1 MRFLPYRCFL
11 MFSLVAVVSVGCN
24 TADERNELH
33 EQDETVTAEDLE
45 RKTENFALTRKD
57 NAKSH
62 MGDLVNTIES
72 RVKKLDRWES
82 QGANIP
88 EDAKLRLQELRDDLL
103 RLKTEL
109 EYSYD
114 SIEKV
119 VDEGSA
125 ENQQMLE
132 NKIERSRDELEQID
146 EELSEWRQN
155 NLE

>member
-24 TADERNELH
+24 TTDKRNELH

-45 RKTENFALTRKD
+45 RKTENFALTRED

-62 MGDLVNTIES
+62 MGDLVNTIET
-72 RVKKLDRWES
+72 RVKKLDKWES
-82 QGANIP
+82 KAANIP
-88 EDAKLRLQELRDDLL
+88 EDAKLRLQELRDDLM
-103 RLKTEL
+103 RLKEDIQ
-109 EYSYD
+109 YSYD
-114 SIEKV
+114 SIEEV
-119 VDEGSA
+119 VDKGSA
-125 ENQQMLE
+125 ESHQMLK